1 MKDFVT
7 ALYTACLK
15 ANSIAVAC
23 RQKPELLNLLT
34 QEKEKNA
41 KFEQDFKTL
50 ADVLIQEVVRYE
62 LSKFS
67 SQLGKQIYGEE
78 SDSFTNS
85 VGKTVKLELND
96 SEQNSR
102 ELLAA
107 VLDGNEDV
115 ASSLASEAHKC
126 VDVPPEVLHQ
136 IQTLDKQE
144 VDYSQIG
151 IWIDPIDGTSH
162 YIKGTEQLD
171 ENGYPLKGL
180 QVAKVLIGA
189 YDLKTG
195 QPVAGIVGS
204 PFSNN
209 LQIMFG
215 GCFNNKSS
223 LLPQSYITNLN
234 KTKSEKPKVVVGS
247 SESPELLATLQ
258 KNFQVMTAGGAG
270 HKIMMLVEGVADIY
284 INSTPSV
291 YYWDTCGPHAIM
303 KAIGG
308 DILTF
313 THFKEIIYNDAE
325 VSGSVHAHG
334 IVAFTHVKYL
344 DLLKSAL
351 SKV

>member
-1 MKDFVT
+1 MEKFVR
-7 ALYTACLK
+7 ALYIACLK

-41 KFEQDFKTL
+41 KFDQDFKTL

-67 SQLGKQIYGEE
+67 LQLGKQIYGEE
-78 SDSFTNS
+78 SDTFTNS
-85 VGKTVKLELND
+85 VGQTVKLELND
-96 SEQNSR
+96 NEQNSR
-102 ELLAA
+102 KLLAA

-115 ASSLASEAHKC
+115 ASSLASEAHKI
-126 VDVPPEVLHQ
+126 VDVPTEVLQQ
-136 IQTLDKQE
+136 IESLEKQE

-195 QPVAGIVGS
+195 CPVAGIVGS
-204 PFSNN
+204 PFSCN
-209 LQIMFG
+209 LQLMFG
-215 GCFNNKSS
+215 CCFNNKTSV
-223 LLPQSYITNLN
+223 LPQSYIKNLT
-234 KTKSEKPKVVVGS
+234 KTKSERPKIVIGS
-247 SESPELLATLQ
+247 SESPELLSTLQ
-258 KNFQVMTAGGAG
+258 KNFQVFSAGGAG
-270 HKIMMLVEGVADIY
+270 HKIMMLVDGVADIY

-291 YYWDTCGPHAIM
+291 YYWDTCGPHAIL

-325 VSGSVHAHG
+325 VSGSVHEHG
-334 IVAFTHVKYL
+334 IVAFIDPKHL
-344 DLLKSAL
+344 DLLKSTL
-351 SKV
+351 SK